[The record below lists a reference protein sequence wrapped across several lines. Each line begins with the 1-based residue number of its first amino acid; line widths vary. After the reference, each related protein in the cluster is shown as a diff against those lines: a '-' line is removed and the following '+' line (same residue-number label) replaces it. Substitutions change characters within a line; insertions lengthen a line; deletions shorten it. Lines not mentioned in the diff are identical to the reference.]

1 MRALYSSFI
10 IAAFQVGV
18 DTTSLR
24 VAACLIEDEHSA
36 IRVMRGQGRW
46 GVVRESLQET
56 DPQTIPS

>member
-1 MRALYSSFI
+1 MRALYSSF

-18 DTTSLR
+18 DTASLR
-24 VAACLIEDEHSA
+24 VAASLIEDEHSA

-56 DPQTIPS
+56 DPQMIPS